1 MKKICIVE
9 PIGIPIEE
17 IRSGLPGHDVVEFD
31 SRGWSDSEL
40 IDAARGAEV
49 LGVSYRRIS
58 ADLINSLP
66 DLKLIA
72 VAFTGIDHVDLN
84 TARQRDILVRNA
96 AGYAETAVA
105 ELVIGFMISL
115 ARSIPQNNNAVRQG
129 GLSTTG
135 TEIKGKTLGI
145 IGGGSIGG
153 EIERLAT
160 ALGMT
165 ALVFDL
171 NSETTIE
178 TVFAKSDYVTIH
190 VPLTEQTRSMVSAR
204 LLGVMKP
211 TAFLINTARG
221 PIVDADALHTA
232 LTNGTL
238 AGAALDVFDVEPPI
252 PIDNPLLH
260 LNKVIATPH
269 IGFNTA
275 EALVTKGRIAL
286 KNIQDYVS
294 QAGTKSSRS

>member
-1 MKKICIVE
+1 
-9 PIGIPIEE
+9 
-17 IRSGLPGHDVVEFD
+17 
-31 SRGWSDSEL
+31 
-40 IDAARGAEV
+40 
-49 LGVSYRRIS
+49 
-58 ADLINSLP
+58 
-66 DLKLIA
+66 
-72 VAFTGIDHVDLN
+72 
-84 TARQRDILVRNA
+84 
-96 AGYAETAVA
+96 
-105 ELVIGFMISL
+105 
-115 ARSIPQNNNAVRQG
+115 
-129 GLSTTG
+129 
-135 TEIKGKTLGI
+135 
-145 IGGGSIGG
+145 
-153 EIERLAT
+153 
-160 ALGMT
+160 MT

-275 EALVTKGRIAL
+275 EALVTR
-286 KNIQDYVS
+286 
-294 QAGTKSSRS
+294 AGSL

>member
-1 MKKICIVE
+1 MKICIVE

-17 IRSGLPGHDVVEFD
+17 IRSGLPGHAVVEFD
-31 SRGWSDSEL
+31 SREWSDAKL

-58 ADLINSLP
+58 ADVINSLP

-72 VAFTGIDHVDLN
+72 VAFTGMDHVDLN
-84 TARQRDILVRNA
+84 TARERNILVRNA

-129 GLSTTG
+129 GISTTG

-153 EIERLAT
+153 DVERLAT
-160 ALGMT
+160 AFGMV

-171 NSETTIE
+171 NSETSIE

-204 LLGVMKP
+204 LLGLMKP

-232 LTNGTL
+232 LRNGTL

-252 PIDNPLLH
+252 PADNPLLQ
-260 LNKVIATPH
+260 LDNVIATPH
-269 IGFNTA
+269 IGFNTV

-286 KNIQDYVS
+286 KHIQDYVS
-294 QAGTKSSRS
+294 QAGTETSRS

>member
-1 MKKICIVE
+1 MKICIVE

-17 IRSGLPGHDVVEFD
+17 IRSGLPGHAVVEFD
-31 SRGWSDSEL
+31 SRGWSDAKL

-58 ADLINSLP
+58 ADVINSLP

-72 VAFTGIDHVDLN
+72 VAFTGMDHVDLN
-84 TARQRDILVRNA
+84 TARERNILVHNA

-153 EIERLAT
+153 EVERLAT
-160 ALGMT
+160 AFGMT
-165 ALVFDL
+165 VLVFDL

-204 LLGVMKP
+204 LLGLMKP
-211 TAFLINTARG
+211 TAFLINTARA
-221 PIVDADALHTA
+221 PIVDADALHSA

-252 PIDNPLLH
+252 PADNPLLR
-260 LNKVIATPH
+260 LNNVIATPH

-286 KNIQDYVS
+286 KHIQDYVS
-294 QAGTKSSRS
+294 QAGTETSRS